1 MKMET
6 YQSCQN
12 FDLLFSFEYIV
23 VDGKRN
29 LISFSIFCL
38 LSDFSDFCVCI
49 VKFITACFVVVVVVA
64 VVVVVVAVAVVS
76 TINLVLIFFGNFFY
90 LFLKKNIEE

>member
-12 FDLLFSFEYIV
+12 FDSLFSFEYIV

-38 LSDFSDFCVCI
+38 LSDYF
-49 VKFITACFVVVVVVA
+49 
-64 VVVVVVAVAVVS
+64 
-76 TINLVLIFFGNFFY
+76 
-90 LFLKKNIEE
+90 